1 MGQRVFNKIT
11 SRLVDLILC
20 NTTCTII
27 YVPHD
32 HVVACVCRPGTVAGA
47 HPCTGRTMT
56 PFVLRVGLRVGP
68 CFSQPTA
75 FSRSHTVAT
84 RALAISKRNV
94 VNVASAPHFSARTAV
109 LRHTQRSLPLVLTAT
124 VIAGSALGI
133 SSLASPSTLHC
144 DGKCIVWMVHSPES

>member
-1 MGQRVFNKIT
+1 MYLTKLPVVLSILFFAIPHVLSSTYLTITWSRVYVGQA
-11 SRLVDLILC
+11 L
-20 NTTCTII
+20 
-27 YVPHD
+27 
-32 HVVACVCRPGTVAGA
+32 AGA
-47 HPCTGRTMT
+47 YPCTGRIMT
-56 PFVLRVGLRVGP
+56 PIVLRVGLRVGP

-144 DGKCIVWMVHSPES
+144 DGKCIIWMVHSPES